1 MWNFWINHHRWAD
14 CVYPNLLVKLFYHG
28 RRHIICISQMAHSKW
43 LTNLWMAFV
52 WKTNIFKDVNF
63 SDSIIIRVLNYFVV
77 SPISKPFC
85 TRKTIQKKT
94 LLCVLLMLQISSV
107 AFVQTLP
114 LGRESAHF
122 NNNEI
127 IVMIVKVRHSLTL
140 LQTFWGF
147 LQFQSFSFSP
157 IDILMI

>member
-14 CVYPNLLVKLFYHG
+14 CVYPNVLVKLFYHG
-28 RRHIICISQMAHSKW
+28 HHIICISHWWWYWLQMAHSKW

-52 WKTNIFKDVNF
+52 WKTNIFKDVDF
-63 SDSIIIRVLNYFVV
+63 PGLIIIRVLNYFVV
-77 SPISKPFC
+77 SPISYPFC
-85 TRKTIQKKT
+85 TRKTIQKKLFYVCFWCSKFRR
-94 LLCVLLMLQISSV
+94 LLLFELSHWQENQHIS
-107 AFVQTLP
+107 
-114 LGRESAHF
+114 
-122 NNNEI
+122 I
-127 IVMIVKVRHSLTL
+127 IIKSKTSLTL